1 MIGRMT
7 TAVEYA
13 SEESSPW
20 GALRLIAGN
29 ANPALAQR
37 ISDKIGGVRTRA
49 KHCSGRT
56 WEWVGQSRSPS
67 MAPIGRPPC
76 GGPPCAGPIGM

>member
-29 ANPALAQR
+29 ANLALAQR
-37 ISDKIGGVRTRA
+37 ISDEIGVAPDRSQSPATRTA
-49 KHCSGRT
+49 
-56 WEWVGQSRSPS
+56 RST
-67 MAPIGRPPC
+67 
-76 GGPPCAGPIGM
+76 